1 MLKMLKETE
10 LKILSSFFPEGKEI
24 TLKKIMERSSLSYE
38 PIHRTVNILNE
49 KKLISSKKFGKT
61 LVYSLNFEKEDV
73 KIAFFFYAKEKLKEF
88 SKNHRLIFNGL
99 SKINDD
105 NIDFLSVFGSYAKRT
120 QTKDSDVDIL
130 CISSNKKEDEK
141 EIKSL
146 KYETNL
152 NFAPVVIPKTEF
164 KKIKKENEVFW
175 NDLVKFGI
183 IFKGYEL
190 FYSEIYLK

>member
-1 MLKMLKETE
+1 MLKETE

-24 TLKKIMERSSLSYE
+24 TLKKIMQRSGLSYE
-38 PIHRTVNILNE
+38 PIHRTVNIINE

-99 SKINDD
+99 SKVNDY
-105 NIDFLSVFGSYAKRT
+105 NIDFLAIFGSYAKET

-141 EIKSL
+141 EIRSL
-146 KYETNL
+146 RYETNL
-152 NFAPVVIPKTEF
+152 DFAPVVIPKTEF

-175 NDLVKFGI
+175 NDLIKFGV

-190 FYSEIYLK
+190 FYSEAYLK

>member
-1 MLKMLKETE
+1 MLKETE
-10 LKILSSFFPEGKEI
+10 LKILNSFFPEGKEI

-38 PIHRTVNILNE
+38 PIHRTANILNE

-73 KIAFFFYAKEKLKEF
+73 KIAFFFYAKDRLKEF
-88 SKNHRLIFNGL
+88 SKSNRVIFNAL
-99 SKINDD
+99 SKIQDE
-105 NIDFLSVFGSYAKRT
+105 NIDFLAVFGSYAKGT
-120 QTKDSDVDIL
+120 QTRDSDVDVL

-152 NFAPVVIPKTEF
+152 DFASVVIPKTEF

-190 FYSEIYLK
+190 FYSETYLK

>member
-1 MLKMLKETE
+1 MLKETE

-24 TLKKIMERSSLSYE
+24 TLKKIAERSNLSYE
-38 PIHRTVNILNE
+38 PIHRVVNNLTE
-49 KKLISSKKFGKT
+49 KKLVSFKKFGKT
-61 LVYSLNFEKEDV
+61 LVYSLNSEKEDV
-73 KIAFFFYAKEKLKEF
+73 KTAFFFFAKEKLKDF
-88 SKNHRLIFNGL
+88 SKKHKPIFDGL
-99 SKINDD
+99 SKINEE
-105 NIDFLSVFGSYAKRT
+105 NIDFLAVFGSYAKGS
-120 QTKDSDVDIL
+120 QMKESDVDIL
-130 CISSNKKEDEK
+130 CVSSDKKKDEK

-152 NFAPVVIPKTEF
+152 EFTPVVIPKSEF

-190 FYSEIYLK
+190 FYLEAYLK

>member
-1 MLKMLKETE
+1 MLKETE
-10 LKILSSFFPEGKEI
+10 LRILSSFFPEGKEI
-24 TLKKIMERSSLSYE
+24 TLKKIMERSGLSYE
-38 PIHRTVNILNE
+38 PVHRVVNNLTQ
-49 KKLISSKKFGKT
+49 KKLISLKKFGKT

-88 SKNHRLIFNGL
+88 SKNHGLIFSGL
-99 SKINDD
+99 SKVNGE
-105 NIDFLSVFGSYAKRT
+105 NMDFLAVFGSYAKGT
-120 QTKDSDVDIL
+120 QTKDSDIDVL
-130 CISSNKKEDEK
+130 CASSNKKEDER

-152 NFAPVVIPKTEF
+152 NFAPVVIPKLEF
-164 KKIKKENEVFW
+164 KKIKKENEIFW

-190 FYSEIYLK
+190 FYSEAYLK